1 MYNTNSNK
9 MDVVKSRYG
18 NDRSIEKLGNNKIRV
33 MGESKFTRASED
45 KEGNVTMFD
54 FEGGPCLSVGGS
66 ITYQKMKWKIE
77 SIQPEQSPHEGLGS
91 CVLSVVPNY

>member
-1 MYNTNSNK
+1 
-9 MDVVKSRYG
+9 
-18 NDRSIEKLGNNKIRV
+18 
-33 MGESKFTRASED
+33 
-45 KEGNVTMFD
+45 MFD